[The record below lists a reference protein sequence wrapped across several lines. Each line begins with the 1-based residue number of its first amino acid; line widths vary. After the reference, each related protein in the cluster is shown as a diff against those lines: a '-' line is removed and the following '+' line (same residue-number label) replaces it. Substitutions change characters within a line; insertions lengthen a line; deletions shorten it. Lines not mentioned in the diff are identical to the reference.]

1 MEVSIIENSGGSFP
15 DKSGLNNT
23 SNWLI
28 SYILTAGSYAVN
40 LGEDLKDKISVKINY
55 QEQLNKLLKLNIVT
69 YSFGKRDVDDI

>member
-28 SYILTAGSYAVN
+28 SYILTAWSYAIN
-40 LGEDLKDKISVKINY
+40 LGE
-55 QEQLNKLLKLNIVT
+55 E
-69 YSFGKRDVDDI
+69 